1 LGLAINLVGS
11 EDAVLNDTQRLK
23 RYLAEEMV
31 EEYEE
36 GRMSRRQMI
45 QTVGRI
51 LGVAVVS
58 PALLTALG
66 CGTPE
71 ANVEESEAA
80 PVPQSN
86 TDGVT
91 VEPDDPDIEVSEIE
105 VPGEES
111 AIGAYQAL
119 PSGEGPFA
127 AVLLIHENRG
137 LTEHIRDVTR
147 RFAKVGYT
155 GLAVDLLSRVGGTAQ
170 FADEAETTTAI
181 SELDQDGVISDLR
194 SSVTWLEGQPYVQ
207 EGRIGGIGWCWGGGQ
222 AWRLA
227 TQEPRMR
234 AVVAFY
240 GPNPPLEDVPN
251 IRAAVLGIYG
261 EEDQRIMA
269 QEPELEEAL
278 AEAGKTYEMRVFEG
292 ANHAFFNDTGQRFDP
307 EAAREAW
314 SDTMGWF
321 DEYL

>member
-1 LGLAINLVGS
+1 
-11 EDAVLNDTQRLK
+11 LNDTQRLK

-91 VEPDDPDIEVSEIE
+91 VEPDDPDIEVSEVE
-105 VPGEES
+105 VPGEENP
-111 AIGAYQAL
+111 IVAYQAL

-147 RFAKVGYT
+147 RFAKVGYA

-278 AEAGKTYEMRVFEG
+278 ADAGKTYEMRVFEG

-314 SDTMGWF
+314 SDTMDWF
-321 DEYL
+321 GEYL

>member
-1 LGLAINLVGS
+1 LS
-11 EDAVLNDTQRLK
+11 DTQRLK

-91 VEPDDPDIEVSEIE
+91 VEPDDPDIEVSEVE
-105 VPGEES
+105 VPGEEN
-111 AIGAYQAL
+111 AIVAYQAL

-147 RFAKVGYT
+147 RFTKVGYA

-194 SSVTWLEGQPYVQ
+194 SSVTWLEGQPYVE

-278 AEAGKTYEMRVFEG
+278 ADAGKTYEMRVFEG

-314 SDTMGWF
+314 SDTVDWF
-321 DEYL
+321 GEYL

>member
-1 LGLAINLVGS
+1 
-11 EDAVLNDTQRLK
+11 LNDTQRLK

-51 LGVAVVS
+51 FGVAVVS

-91 VEPDDPDIEVSEIE
+91 VEPDDPDIEVSEVE
-105 VPGEES
+105 VPGEEN
-111 AIGAYQAL
+111 AIVAYQAL

-147 RFAKVGYT
+147 RFAKVGYA

-278 AEAGKTYEMRVFEG
+278 ADAGKTYEMRVFEG

-314 SDTMGWF
+314 SDTIDWF
-321 DEYL
+321 GEYL

>member
-1 LGLAINLVGS
+1 
-11 EDAVLNDTQRLK
+11 LNDAQRLK

-51 LGVAVVS
+51 FGVAVVS

-91 VEPDDPDIEVSEIE
+91 VEPDDPDIEVSEVE
-105 VPGEES
+105 VPGEEN
-111 AIGAYQAL
+111 AIVAYQAL

-147 RFAKVGYT
+147 RFAKVGYA

-170 FADEAETTTAI
+170 FADESETTTAI

-222 AWRLA
+222 VWRLA

-278 AEAGKTYEMRVFEG
+278 ADAGKTYEMRVFEG

-314 SDTMGWF
+314 SDTVDWF
-321 DEYL
+321 GEYL